1 MYTYNNNIRI
11 SIFVI
16 STLHKMRGLGYGKL
30 ILDLFCE
37 YIKNKYEDKNIE
49 LILHSLDDSFNFYL
63 NYGFIQIKNST
74 YLTRIEGECKNKK
87 FFKLTLK

>member
-49 LILHSLDDSFNFYL
+49 LILHSLDDSIFLSKLWFY
-63 NYGFIQIKNST
+63 T
-74 YLTRIEGECKNKK
+74 NKK
-87 FFKLTLK
+87 FYIFNKNRR